1 METEGKHFYHRRGLR
16 QGDLLSPLL
25 FVIVTDTL
33 QSLMQKVPPVLRDM
47 PNRTLQFAD
56 GTMIIMDAHPRTLQS
71 TMTVLNSYAALTGLQ
86 INIAKSEFIPIAVPP
101 TLHET
106 IGRILGCP
114 KGKFPLKYLGLPLS
128 NKRLRKE
135 DYMPVLKTI
144 QDRLAGGIMH
154 TYRSLGAKLL
164 LIP

>member
-1 METEGKHFYHRRGLR
+1 MGTEGNTSIIGGGLR

-47 PNRTLQFAD
+47 PNRTDTL
-56 GTMIIMDAHPRTLQS
+56 IIMDAHPRTLQS